1 MNLVLTM
8 AKWLDCFLL
17 SIRDYMLKNRF
28 SLKPKRKLFVQIIN
42 KIILL
47 FKISY
52 LKEDLQDGIISRNDA
67 IYIEDSI
74 INQTSYN
81 ANMIFSEISIE
92 IQLPETDAIKKII
105 LFAVSFFKLAIVLKK
120 IKSWINSL
128 RNV

>member
-1 MNLVLTM
+1 M
-8 AKWLDCFLL
+8 
-17 SIRDYMLKNRF
+17 
-28 SLKPKRKLFVQIIN
+28 
-42 KIILL
+42 L

-120 IKSWINSL
+120 NKKLNKL
-128 RNV
+128 FT

>member
-42 KIILL
+42 KSILL

-52 LKEDLQDGIISRNDA
+52 LKEDLQDGIISQNDA

-92 IQLPETDAIKKII
+92 IQLLETGAIKKII

-120 IKSWINSL
+120 NKKLNKL
-128 RNV
+128 FT